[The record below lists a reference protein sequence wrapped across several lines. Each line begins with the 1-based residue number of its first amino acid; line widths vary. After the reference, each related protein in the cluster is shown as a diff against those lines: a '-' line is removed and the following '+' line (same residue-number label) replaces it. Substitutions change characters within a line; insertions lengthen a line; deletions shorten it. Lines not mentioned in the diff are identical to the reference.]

1 MLLMGSI
8 TWASEIAEVYDE
20 IYAVLFE
27 PSVLGPMVGLLA
39 ELARSGPAVEFAVG
53 TGRVALALG
62 AHGIAVHGVELSRP
76 MTERLAAKPG
86 AGAVAVTIGD
96 MRTTRVPGDFTL
108 AYLVANT
115 IMNSPPKTT
124 SWRSSPTR
132 PLTWNRAGASWW
144 R

>member
-1 MLLMGSI
+1 
-8 TWASEIAEVYDE
+8 
-20 IYAVLFE
+20 
-27 PSVLGPMVGLLA
+27 
-39 ELARSGPAVEFAVG
+39 
-53 TGRVALALG
+53 
-62 AHGIAVHGVELSRP
+62 